1 MRKFCDRQIG
11 NDGSNGITHKL
22 VSERRFEDRPALR
35 GSLFSRLLGNESGL
49 TLAEMIVAAIIIA
62 ILAAATLP
70 VARVSVKREKEIE
83 LQEALRVIRN
93 AIDKYKDMADAG
105 KIETK
110 LDEQGYPP
118 SLEILVK
125 GVPLK
130 DNQQNNKQKFLRRI
144 PRNPFT
150 NEREWGLRSV
160 QDDPDSEVWGG
171 ENVFDVY
178 SLYNS
183 TALDGTEYKDW

>member
-1 MRKFCDRQIG
+1 MRKFCDKQIRSDG
-11 NDGSNGITHKL
+11 NGGITRKL
-22 VSERRFEDRPALR
+22 VSESRPGLQ
-35 GSLFSRLLGNESGL
+35 GDLFSRLLGNQSGL

-93 AIDKYKDMADAG
+93 AIDKYKDMADAD

-130 DNQQNNKQKFLRRI
+130 DNQQNNKQKFLRSI

-160 QDDPDSEVWGG
+160 QDDPDSKVWGG